1 MRLTDLRPL
10 YGHPGP
16 WASAYADIGG
26 DAEDAR
32 QAIPL
37 RARSARE
44 QLLEQGADPATAD
57 AVHQAITELRGS
69 PGRRGLAVFATGGR
83 VVHSE
88 PLPDPPPATRA
99 VWAPLPHVMPLLV
112 QRGEQIPHL
121 LVAVDRT
128 GADFSVWSLG
138 AGGRET
144 PEDAQE
150 VQGSTDPIHKSHP
163 GGWSQ
168 PRYQRR
174 AENTWDRNAR
184 SVAAEAAAVAERFA
198 VEAILVT
205 GDVRA
210 VALLREHLPA
220 RWQETVTELDTG
232 GRAEGT
238 SPAHI
243 EAARQAAVAT
253 RAARPRMAAADRF
266 AQELGRHGLAVE
278 GVGPVVNALA
288 EGKVLT
294 VLLEDRPESEARLWI
309 GPDPGQLALFS
320 EDARLLGVEVPQQDR
335 ADAAIAR
342 TLAATAA
349 DLVVLRPGDGAKPAD
364 GIGALLRHE

>member
-10 YGHPGP
+10 YQHPGP
-16 WASAYADIGG
+16 WASAYADVGG

-44 QLLEQGADPATAD
+44 QLLEQGADQATAD
-57 AVHQAITELRGS
+57 AVHDAIAELRGS
-69 PGRRGLAVFATGGR
+69 PGRRGVAVFAAGGR

-88 PLPDPPPATRA
+88 LLSEPPAATRA
-99 VWAPLPHVMPLLV
+99 DWAPEPHVMPLLV

-128 GADFSVWSLG
+128 GADFTVWSADPGSREAPQDAEELQ
-138 AGGRET
+138 GR
-144 PEDAQE
+144 
-150 VQGSTDPIHKSHP
+150 TDPIRKGNF

-184 SVAAEAAAVAERFA
+184 EVAAEAAALAERFA
-198 VEAILVT
+198 VEAILVA

-210 VALLREHLPA
+210 VALLREHLPV
-220 RWQETVTELDTG
+220 RWQGCVTELDTG
-232 GRAEGT
+232 GRADGT
-238 SPAHI
+238 SPAHL
-243 EAARQAAVAT
+243 EAARRAAIAE
-253 RAARPRMAAADRF
+253 RAARQRAASAERF
-266 AQELGRHGLAVE
+266 TQEVGRHRLAVE
-278 GVGPVVNALA
+278 GVGPVVNALS

-294 VLLEDRPESEARLWI
+294 VLLEDRPESEARLWV
-309 GPDPGQLALFS
+309 GPEPHQLALFV
-320 EDARLLGVEVPQQDR
+320 EDARLLGAEQPVQDR

-342 TLAATAA
+342 ALVGTAG
-349 DLVVLRPGDGAKPAD
+349 DLVALQPEDGAKPAD